1 MFDVL
6 AEKTVQ
12 VTNEEQ
18 HIVWEGYGLRLH
30 IPPNS
35 LPDHCTH
42 FQLNMAVALSGHF
55 TFPENGILVSGVYS
69 FKHDLGDKELRYPVT
84 VEMQHCASANAVNG
98 LCIVRADENSDAP
111 YEFKVI
117 SGGTFDHSDSYGAI
131 KLHCFCQIATF
142 LWWRLLSLFCPLEYC
157 AKLYYT
163 NIQRGGFDYHLYVI
177 PNLTLILRVSEIY
190 CVILKS
196 L

>member
-1 MFDVL
+1 MLIHNYAVFDVV

-42 FQLNMAVALSGHF
+42 FQLNMSVALSGHF
-55 TFPENGILVSGVYS
+55 TLPKNGILVSAVYS
-69 FKHDLGDKELRYPVT
+69 FRHDLGDKELQRPIT
-84 VEMQHCASANAVNG
+84 VEMQHCASVNALNG

-111 YEFKVI
+111 YKFNVI
-117 SGGTFDHSDSYGAI
+117 PGGMFNRSDSYGVI
-131 KLHCFCQIATF
+131 KLHRFCRIATF
-142 LWWRLLSLFCPLEYC
+142 FWWRLLSLMYSLEYC

-163 NIQRGGFDYHLYVI
+163 NIEPDGFDFHLYII
-177 PNLTLILRVSEIY
+177 PNLE
-190 CVILKS
+190 VILKVS
-196 L
+196 QTH

>member
-1 MFDVL
+1 MLLAVFDVV
-6 AEKTVQ
+6 AEKTVE

-42 FQLNMAVALSGHF
+42 FQLNVAVAVSGHF

-69 FKHDLGDKELRYPVT
+69 FSHNLGDKELQHPIT
-84 VEMQHCASANAVNG
+84 VEMQHCASATTVNG
-98 LCIVRADENSDAP
+98 LCVVRADESSDAP
-111 YEFKVI
+111 YEFSVI
-117 SGGTFDHSDSYGAI
+117 PGGIFDYTDGYGAI
-131 KLHCFCQIATF
+131 KLYRFCRIATF
-142 LWWRLLSLFCPLEYC
+142 CWWRLLSLIYSLKYC

-163 NIQRGGFDYHLYVI
+163 NIEPGGFDYHLYVI
-177 PNLTLILRVSEIY
+177 PWLD
-190 CVILKS
+190 VILKVS
-196 L
+196 V